1 MATWAQTSREAG
13 NRQTCSTRLRS
24 NLIVRADGFGAAL
37 GTTTRDGITTYPD
50 VEPGYLIE
58 WSAMTESRDRPV
70 ADRVTA
76 KLIRLDTV
84 YLSGLINDIQATNP
98 SIDERGLLEA
108 LAEQGDMNRLF
119 ATVSSQTVTTGS
131 DGIARGIL
139 PTSDMPAGP
148 ATVVI
153 SYGYSAQ
160 SERADGA
167 KAFRFWTN
175 EVMEEVVSGLV
186 IGATCAGLIAS
197 AAATGGILAPAAA
210 AGCALGVSL
219 AVSGANLYRQYAKD
233 TLGMVGVN
241 EGGCSFPIGGHM
253 HTYALAVGGDRG
265 AAQASSSISPAVVD
279 SGLGRRPDYGRLIV
293 GSLIGAAAILAIM
306 LSLGGSSG

>member
-24 NLIVRADGFGAAL
+24 NLIVRAGDFGAAL

-58 WSAMTESRDRPV
+58 WSAMTESKDRAV
-70 ADRVTA
+70 SDRVTA

-131 DGIARGIL
+131 DGIAKGVL
-139 PTSDMPAGP
+139 PTSDMPPGP

-160 SERADGA
+160 SERGDTA
-167 KAFRFWTN
+167 KFFRFWTN
-175 EVMEEVVSGLV
+175 EVMEEVVSGL
-186 IGATCAGLIAS
+186 IAGAACAGAV
-197 AAATGGILAPAAA
+197 ATGGALAWACVM
-210 AGCALGVSL
+210 GINL

-233 TLGMVGVN
+233 ALGMVGVN
-241 EGGCSFPIGGHM
+241 NEGCSFPIGGHM

-265 AAQASSSISPAVVD
+265 AIRASSSISPAVVD

-306 LSLGGSSG
+306 LSIGGSSE

>member
-24 NLIVRADGFGAAL
+24 NLIVRASDFGAAL
-37 GTTTRDGITTYPD
+37 GTTTRDGVTTYPD

-58 WSAMTESRDRPV
+58 WSAMTESKDR
-70 ADRVTA
+70 AISDRVTA

-98 SIDERGLLEA
+98 SIDEQGLLEA

-131 DGIARGIL
+131 DGIAKGVL
-139 PTSDMPAGP
+139 PTSDMPPGP

-160 SERADGA
+160 SERGDTA
-167 KAFRFWTN
+167 KALRFWTN
-175 EVMEEVVSGLV
+175 EVMEEVVSGL
-186 IGATCAGLIAS
+186 IAS
-197 AAATGGILAPAAA
+197 AACAGAVATGGALAFACVM
-210 AGCALGVSL
+210 GISL

-233 TLGMVGVN
+233 ALGMVGVN
-241 EGGCSFPIGGHM
+241 KEGCSFPIGGHM

-265 AAQASSSISPAVVD
+265 AIQASSSISPAVVE
-279 SGLGRRPDYGRLIV
+279 SGLGRRVDYGRIIV
-293 GSLIGAAAILAIM
+293 GALIGSAAILAIM
-306 LSLGGSSG
+306 LSLGGSSE